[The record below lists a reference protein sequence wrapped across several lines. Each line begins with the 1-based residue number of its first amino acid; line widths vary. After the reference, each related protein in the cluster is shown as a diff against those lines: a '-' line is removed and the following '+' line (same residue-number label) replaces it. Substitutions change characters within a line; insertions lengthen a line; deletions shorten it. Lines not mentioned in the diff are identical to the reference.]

1 MARLS
6 VALAI
11 LTVVRLSGATSDGTS
26 NYAQRGVHVEYQ
38 GNGLPQEAT
47 LDGIVT
53 KLDDLTH
60 TIVTNRC
67 VGCQKTLP
75 PLVIAL

>member
-1 MARLS
+1 MARWHAIAAVLAAVFTTLS
-6 VALAI
+6 Y
-11 LTVVRLSGATSDGTS
+11 ATSDGTS
-26 NYAQRGVHVEYQ
+26 NYAQRGRDVEYQ

-67 VGCQKTLP
+67 FIPVNF
-75 PLVIAL
+75 